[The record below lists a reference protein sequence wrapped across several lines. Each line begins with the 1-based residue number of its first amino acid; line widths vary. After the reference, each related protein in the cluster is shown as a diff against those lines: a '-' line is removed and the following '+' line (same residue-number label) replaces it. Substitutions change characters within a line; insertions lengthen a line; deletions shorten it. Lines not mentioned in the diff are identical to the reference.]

1 MKTVP
6 AALSRGGRE
15 KGDGQETPRRGAA
28 RPPGGPEPPGHGA
41 APRPAAGS
49 RRVAGPPGGPVAG
62 PPCGRRREDAVLRGG
77 RAAGLPGGPVAGS
90 RGGRTIS
97 RFRDFTIFSE
107 NAKTEPTKATRDAR
121 HKRLV
126 VTVVKSGSYIE
137 P

>member
-28 RPPGGPEPPGHGA
+28 RPPDGLESPGHGV
-41 APRPAAGS
+41 APRPAARS
-49 RRVAGPPGGPVAG
+49 RRVAGPP
-62 PPCGRRREDAVLRGG
+62 C
-77 RAAGLPGGPVAGS
+77 GPVAGS
-90 RGGRTIS
+90 RGGPVAGRPGGQTIS

-107 NAKTEPTKATRDAR
+107 NAKTEPTKATRDTH